1 MIFSLGANKEKE
13 YFIENLVMLTGAG
26 MDIVSALDII
36 RADIKTP
43 VLKKNLQKLRE
54 TIARGEPIYRAL
66 EQTSLF
72 KPHVISL
79 IYLGEQSGKL
89 FENLSVIS
97 TQQKKERIFQSK
109 LRSALMYPVF
119 ILTIAGI
126 VGIGV
131 AWYILPNLASVFSQL
146 KLTLPLITKILIAV
160 GLFLKSYGAVAIPVL
175 IAGLLA
181 LGYMIFIF
189 PKTRWIGQRIMF
201 AAPGIGPLIRQ
212 VELGRIGYIV
222 GTLLRAGVPIT
233 DTLQSLH
240 DTAAFVEYQR
250 FYGFL
255 KTSVERGISL
265 KQCFSLFPKSARLIP
280 RPIQQMIIAGEQSG
294 KLADTFLRVGEL
306 FEEKTEDSS
315 KNLSVILEPVLLLV
329 VWVSVVGIALAVILP
344 IYSLIGGL
352 NK

>member
-1 MIFSLGANKEKE
+1 MVLSFAANKEKE

-36 RADIKTP
+36 RSDIKTP
-43 VLKKNLQKLRE
+43 SLKSLLQHLRD

-66 EQTSLF
+66 DATGLF

-79 IYLGEQSGKL
+79 IYLGEKSGRL

-109 LRSALMYPVF
+109 LRSALMYPAF
-119 ILTIAGI
+119 ILSVAGI
-126 VGIGV
+126 VGVGV
-131 AWYILPNLASVFSQL
+131 AWFILPNLASVFSQM
-146 KLTLPLITKILIAV
+146 KLTLPLITKVLIAV
-160 GLFLKSYGAVAIPVL
+160 GLFLKSYGIIAIPSTL
-175 IAGLLA
+175 ILGAGLA
-181 LGYMIFIF
+181 YVIFF
-189 PKTRWIGQRIMF
+189 YPKTRWIGQRLILSS
-201 AAPGIGPLIRQ
+201 PGIGPLIRQ
-212 VELGRIGYIV
+212 VELARIGYIV
-222 GTLLRAGVPIT
+222 GTLLKAGVPIT

-240 DTAAFVEYQR
+240 DTAAFYHYQS

-255 KTSVERGISL
+255 KENVEAGESL
-265 KQCFSLFPKSARLIP
+265 KNCFAQYPKSVSLIP
-280 RPIQQMIIAGEQSG
+280 RLIQQMIVAGEQSG
-294 KLADTFLRVGEL
+294 RLPETFLRVGEL
-306 FEEKTEDSS
+306 FEEKTDDSS

>member
-1 MIFSLGANKEKE
+1 MILSPGANKEKE

-43 VLKKNLQKLRE
+43 ALKKNLQQLRE

-66 EQTSLF
+66 EQTNLF

-109 LRSALMYPVF
+109 LRSALMYPSF

-131 AWYILPNLASVFSQL
+131 AWFILPNLATVFSQL
-146 KLTLPLITKILIAV
+146 KLSLPLITKILIAV
-160 GLFLKSYGAVAIPVL
+160 GLFLKSYGAIAIPVL
-175 IAGLLA
+175 IAGFLA

-189 PKTRWIGQRIMF
+189 PKTRWIGQRILF
-201 AAPGIGPLIRQ
+201 ATPGIGPLIRQ

-255 KTSVERGISL
+255 KQSVERGISL
-265 KQCFSLFPKSARLIP
+265 KQCFSTFPKSTALVP
-280 RPIQQMIIAGEQSG
+280 RPIQQMLIAGEQSG
-294 KLADTFLRVGEL
+294 RLADTFLRVGEL

-315 KNLSVILEPVLLLV
+315 KNLSVILEPVLLLI
-329 VWVSVVGIALAVILP
+329 VWISVVGIALAVILP

>member
-1 MIFSLGANKEKE
+1 MILSPGANREKE

-36 RADIKTP
+36 RAGIKTP
-43 VLKKNLQKLRE
+43 ALKKTLRGLRE

-66 EQTSLF
+66 EQSNLF

-109 LRSALMYPVF
+109 LRSALMYPAF

-131 AWYILPNLASVFSQL
+131 AWFILPNLATVFSQL

-160 GLFLKSYGAVAIPVL
+160 GLFLKSYGAIAIPVL
-175 IAGLLA
+175 IAGFLA

-201 AAPGIGPLIRQ
+201 ATPGIGQLIRQ

-240 DTAAFVEYQR
+240 DTAAFAEYRR

-255 KTSVERGISL
+255 TQSVERGISL
-265 KQCFSLFPKSARLIP
+265 KQCFSTFPKSTALVP
-280 RPIQQMIIAGEQSG
+280 RPIQQMLIAGEQSG
-294 KLADTFLRVGEL
+294 RLADTFLRVGEL

-315 KNLSVILEPVLLLV
+315 KNLSVILEPVLLLI
-329 VWVSVVGIALAVILP
+329 VWISVVGIALAVILP